1 MTLDLI
7 LSLPLHLSL
16 ITNPHP
22 RAVST
27 MSTMARTH
35 MLKVHIRHQGLMASS
50 TRHNKACTMGK
61 VPQEAIM
68 TIAGE
73 EVEGA
78 G

>member
-1 MTLDLI
+1 
-7 LSLPLHLSL
+7 
-16 ITNPHP
+16 
-22 RAVST
+22 
-27 MSTMARTH
+27 